1 MKKLTKAE
9 QAKLQELAARVD
21 ADAMKLLGWSPS
33 TVFEPPVDAV
43 KAVLNQRGA
52 RYGDFTDHARLAQ
65 QLQHAL
71 ERHQITS
78 GAEVPTTCIPWN
90 HLTSVQQRAL
100 TTICDKLARILNG
113 DPNYDDNWIDIQGY
127 ARLAQERLPQY
138 GTNPE

>member
-9 QAKLQELAARVD
+9 LKTLNDLTDRAILNGQQVVSSKIVSD
-21 ADAMKLLGWSPS
+21 PK
-33 TVFEPPVDAV
+33 PVDQV
-43 KAVLNQRGA
+43 KAVLNQRGE

-71 ERHQITS
+71 ERHQIPS
-78 GAEVPTTCIPWN
+78 GSDVPTTCIPWN

-113 DPNYDDNWIDIQGY
+113 DPSYDDNWIDIQGY
-127 ARLAQERLPQY
+127 ARLVQERLPKS
-138 GTNPE
+138 GTSPE